1 MIWRVTQI
9 LSHHYLLPMFFTCCT
24 ADSFLMSLWRRRPC
38 ASWIRYKIFGNT
50 RGLWQTRE
58 TFFLV
63 LIYFNNC
70 FQYLWQYFHL
80 FLPAKTISFGSR
92 ENYNKL
98 VDFSLMGSVCLSNPK
113 FYLKE
118 CSKKYKKTSC
128 ICNPRVF
135 FRLEFQVLPLCTRT
149 QVSRQV
155 ISKIIKYFDRYFWK
169 AEPQATEQKKDTW

>member
-1 MIWRVTQI
+1 MPLEYQI
-9 LSHHYLLPMFFTCCT
+9 QNNLATLEGFDRQKKHFV
-24 ADSFLMSLWRRRPC
+24 
-38 ASWIRYKIFGNT
+38 
-50 RGLWQTRE
+50 
-58 TFFLV
+58 LV

-98 VDFSLMGSVCLSNPK
+98 VDFSLMGSMCLSNPK

-128 ICNPRVF
+128 ICPRVF
-135 FRLEFQVLPLCTRT
+135 FRLEFQVLPLCRN
-149 QVSRQV
+149 SSKPSV

-169 AEPQATEQKKDTW
+169 AELQATEQKKDTW